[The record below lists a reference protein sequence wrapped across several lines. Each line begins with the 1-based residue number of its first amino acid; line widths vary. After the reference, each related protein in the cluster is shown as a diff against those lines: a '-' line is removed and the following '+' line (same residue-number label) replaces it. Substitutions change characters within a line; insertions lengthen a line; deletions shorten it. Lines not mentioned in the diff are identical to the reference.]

1 MKIAIVNDMPMA
13 VEALRRAL
21 AFEPAHQVVWV
32 ANNGADAVQRC
43 AELTPDLILMDLI
56 MPVMDGVEATRRIMA
71 ATPCAIVIVT
81 VDREQNVHR
90 VFEAM
95 GHGAL
100 DVVDTPAIGAGNPK
114 EAAAPL
120 LRKILNIGWLV
131 GQRDSGVRPTPAP
144 SGMAAQRKGLI
155 AIGSSAGGPAALEVL
170 LKGLPKGF
178 PVAIVLVQHVDQV
191 FAAGMAQWLSSSSG
205 LEVRLA
211 REGEPPECGTVLLAG
226 TNHHIRLLKNGTL
239 AYTAEPVNEIYR
251 PSIDVFFESVA
262 SYWNGDAVG
271 VLLTG
276 MGRDGAQGLKLMR
289 QRGFLT
295 IAQDQRSCAVY
306 GMPKAAAAIDAAM
319 EIRPLDTIAPR
330 LKEAF
335 LK

>member
-21 AFEPAHQVVWV
+21 AFDPSHELVWV
-32 ANNGADAVQRC
+32 ATNGAEAVKYC

-71 ATPCAIVIVT
+71 ESPCAIVIVT
-81 VDREQNVHR
+81 VDRQQNVHR

-95 GHGAL
+95 GYGAL
-100 DVVDTPAIGAGNPK
+100 DVVDTPALGAGNAQ

-120 LRKILNIGWLV
+120 LRKILNIGWLI
-131 GQRDSGVRPTPAP
+131 GQRGSRVRSAPAP
-144 SGMAAQRKGLI
+144 LRSSAPRQSLV

-170 LKGLPKGF
+170 LKGLPQDF
-178 PVAIVLVQHVDQV
+178 RAAIVLVQHVDQV
-191 FAAGMAQWLSSSSG
+191 FAAGMAEWLSSASG
-205 LEVRLA
+205 LKVRLA
-211 REGEPPECGTVLLAG
+211 REGEPPQSGTVLLAG

-239 AYTAEPVNEIYR
+239 SYTAEPVNEIYR

-262 SYWNGDAVG
+262 TYWNGDAVG

-289 QRGFLT
+289 DQGYMT
-295 IAQDQRSCAVY
+295 IAQDQNSSAVY
-306 GMPKAAAAIDAAM
+306 GMPKAAAAIDAAV
-319 EIRPLDTIAPR
+319 EIRPLDKIAPR
-330 LKEAF
+330 LLEIFAK
-335 LK
+335 

>member
-21 AFEPAHQVVWV
+21 AFEPGHEVVWV
-32 ANNGADAVQRC
+32 ANNGAEAVKYC

-71 ATPCAIVIVT
+71 ESPCAIVIVT
-81 VDREQNVHR
+81 VDREQNVRR

-100 DVVDTPAIGAGNPK
+100 DVVDTPAVGAGNAQ

-120 LRKILNIGWLV
+120 LRKILNISWLIGQSGSRV
-131 GQRDSGVRPTPAP
+131 RSAAPHLRTTGQRESLV
-144 SGMAAQRKGLI
+144 

-170 LKGLPKGF
+170 LKGLPADF
-178 PVAIVLVQHVDQV
+178 PAAIVLVQHVDQV
-191 FAAGMAQWLSSSSG
+191 FASGMAEWLSSACG
-205 LEVRLA
+205 LPVRLA
-211 REGEPPECGTVLLAG
+211 QQGERPQSGIVLLAG

-262 SYWNGDAVG
+262 NYWNGDAVG

-289 QRGFLT
+289 EQGFLT
-295 IAQDQRSCAVY
+295 IAQDQHSSAVY
-306 GMPKAAAAIDAAM
+306 GMPKAAAAIDAAV
-319 EIRPLDTIAPR
+319 EIRPLDKIAPR
-330 LKEAF
+330 LLEVFAK
-335 LK
+335 

>member
-1 MKIAIVNDMPMA
+1 
-13 VEALRRAL
+13 
-21 AFEPAHQVVWV
+21 
-32 ANNGADAVQRC
+32 
-43 AELTPDLILMDLI
+43 
-56 MPVMDGVEATRRIMA
+56 
-71 ATPCAIVIVT
+71 
-81 VDREQNVHR
+81 VHR

-100 DVVDTPAIGAGNPK
+100 DVVDTPAIGAGNAQ

-120 LRKILNIGWLV
+120 LRKIMNIGWLI
-131 GQRDSGVRPTPAP
+131 GDRGNRERAAP
-144 SGMAAQRKGLI
+144 SPHRSSGSRQRLI

-170 LKGLPKGF
+170 LKGLPQNF
-178 PVAIVLVQHVDQV
+178 SAAIVLVQHVDQV
-191 FAAGMAQWLSSSSG
+191 FAAGMAEWLSSASG
-205 LEVRLA
+205 LDVRLA
-211 REGEPPECGTVLLAG
+211 QEGEPPQAGSVLLAG

-289 QRGFLT
+289 QQGYLT
-295 IAQDQRSCAVY
+295 IAQDQNSSAVY

-319 EIRPLDTIAPR
+319 EIRPLDKIAPR
-330 LKEAF
+330 LLEIFPK
-335 LK
+335 